1 MVYNIRKIVKEYYE
15 KSKEEGNIEMMGKY
29 YNKIKELNELKDIK
43 IKNNKIN
50 SYNKEISLLKEKQK
64 FLYDDFINNYN
75 NKKVVLDFK
84 YKCKIDQEKSDN
96 KKEIQIEEKNT
107 NINRNKNLKNKK
119 ILILEKKYKTF
130 TKLNLYQKALDTKN
144 EIKKEKDLL
153 IKKKLKE
160 EIINKNLKINN
171 INLIQKKKM
180 DKILM
185 NYEKGK
191 IDLEIKYQKEK
202 NILLNKF
209 KNQISS
215 FKLFFDKNKNNERA
229 KYLYNDNYKDN
240 LNNSFD
246 VKILNNKIEDDE
258 TNSSFII

>member
-1 MVYNIRKIVKEYYE
+1 M
-15 KSKEEGNIEMMGKY
+15 
-29 YNKIKELNELKDIK
+29 
-43 IKNNKIN
+43 
-50 SYNKEISLLKEKQK
+50 
-64 FLYDDFINNYN
+64 
-75 NKKVVLDFK
+75 
-84 YKCKIDQEKSDN
+84 
-96 KKEIQIEEKNT
+96 
-107 NINRNKNLKNKK
+107 
-119 ILILEKKYKTF
+119 ILEKKYKTF
-130 TKLNLYQKALDTKN
+130 TKLNLYQKALDIKN

-185 NYEKGK
+185 KYEKGK

-215 FKLFFDKNKNNERA
+215 FKLFFDKNKNNEQA

-246 VKILNNKIEDDE
+246 VKLLNNKIEDDE

>member
-1 MVYNIRKIVKEYYE
+1 MN
-15 KSKEEGNIEMMGKY
+15 KY
-29 YNKIKELNELKDIK
+29 
-43 IKNNKIN
+43 
-50 SYNKEISLLKEKQK
+50 
-64 FLYDDFINNYN
+64 
-75 NKKVVLDFK
+75 
-84 YKCKIDQEKSDN
+84 
-96 KKEIQIEEKNT
+96 
-107 NINRNKNLKNKK
+107 LKNKK

-185 NYEKGK
+185 KYEKGK

-246 VKILNNKIEDDE
+246 VKLLNNKIEDDE

>member
-1 MVYNIRKIVKEYYE
+1 LALSFSGVRLTQLRYIINNELEAIIKLYFNYAKIRLNNTKLRDGKYILINTEFINEY
-15 KSKEEGNIEMMGKY
+15 KKY
-29 YNKIKELNELKDIK
+29 YNYAVIEQKLNSFPFVQKILSNMKTENRDY
-43 IKNNKIN
+43 NKI
-50 SYNKEISLLKEKQK
+50 I
-64 FLYDDFINNYN
+64 DD
-75 NKKVVLDFK
+75 
-84 YKCKIDQEKSDN
+84 
-96 KKEIQIEEKNT
+96 
-107 NINRNKNLKNKK
+107 KK
-119 ILILEKKYKTF
+119 ICIIIKQLIPDINQQF
-130 TKLNLYQKALDTKN
+130 ISMTKN
-144 EIKKEKDLL
+144 
-153 IKKKLKE
+153 
-160 EIINKNLKINN
+160 NKNLKINN

-185 NYEKGK
+185 KYEKGK